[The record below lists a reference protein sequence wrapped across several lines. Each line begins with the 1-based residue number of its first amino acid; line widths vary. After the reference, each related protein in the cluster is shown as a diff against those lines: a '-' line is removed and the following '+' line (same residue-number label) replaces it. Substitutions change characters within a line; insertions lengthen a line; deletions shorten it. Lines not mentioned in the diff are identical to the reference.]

1 MRRYEAIK
9 VSGLRMLC
17 ACLLLFMTGNRTMAE
32 ERMDDLKKRTPMD
45 LSFKQLWKRRF
56 VFDAELPFP
65 KDITFLPCGHYAADV
80 TSLPAEMQLVTKSG
94 DVKMCIEAP
103 VDVQP
108 PYTMHAAFGGKAR
121 VGLFVTKDGVTRLSK
136 LVPLPDGFD
145 PREKSYTTDL
155 VMRGAG
161 GAGDVKSSLSAGM
174 GQADVRFV
182 TRGRENTLYWE
193 DGRIFFTFSV
203 RACGAEGVAS
213 FDPAKLDVRLEG
225 IILFDYGDGKLRND
239 VACHLFHDE
248 EAGEWRA
255 FVSNFST
262 GGDGLGNGLNG
273 RAEGGLN
280 SAWCKENPLHGL
292 NVMKAKSLGLKGL
305 MHEDPSGI
313 WDPEAKKW
321 RLLLCTFV
329 KGIKAQML
337 ESDNWDGPYVP
348 LTEIVPEDSTGTTIQ
363 WMNGVRY
370 CFSGSAEHALYVYSY
385 PLLKKLGKLKLDVEP
400 WGDTP
405 LETSWGVMKTTNSRV
420 WPCFAELPDGYPYK
434 YILLTMDRINIPG
447 MPNPN
452 WTYGGLYIYGAN

>member
-1 MRRYEAIK
+1 MMRFLQSK
-9 VSGLRMLC
+9 SSGFRAAC
-17 ACLLLFMTGNRTMAE
+17 ACLLLVLVMTGNRTMAE
-32 ERMDDLKKRTPMD
+32 QQMDELKKRTPMD
-45 LSFKQLWKRRF
+45 LSFKQIWKRRF
-56 VFDAELPFP
+56 VFDAEIPFP
-65 KDITFLPCGHYAADV
+65 KDVSFLPCGHYAADV
-80 TSLPAEMQLVTKSG
+80 TSLPAEMQLVAKNG
-94 DVKMCIEAP
+94 DVKMRVEAP
-103 VDVQP
+103 SDVMP
-108 PYTMHAAFGGKAR
+108 PYTFHVAFCGKSR
-121 VGLFVTKDGVTRLSK
+121 CGVYVTKDGVTKLSK
-136 LVPLPDGFD
+136 LAPLPDGFD
-145 PREKSYTTDL
+145 PRDKMWTTEL
-155 VMRGAG
+155 SMRGHG
-161 GAGDVKSSLSAGM
+161 GMGDVKKTLTAGM

-182 TRGRENTLYWE
+182 TRGRQNALYWE
-193 DGRIFFTFSV
+193 DGRLFFTFSV
-203 RACGAEGVAS
+203 RIFGGFQGVAS
-213 FDPAKLDVRLEG
+213 FDPAKMDVRLEG
-225 IILFDYGDGKLRND
+225 TILFDYGDGKLRND
-239 VACHLFHDE
+239 VASHLFFDE

-262 GGDGLGNGLNG
+262 GGDGLNG

-280 SAWCKENPLHGL
+280 AAWCKENPLHGL
-292 NVMKAKSLGLKGL
+292 SVMKAKSLGLKGL

-321 RLLLCTFV
+321 RLFLCTFV

-337 ESDNWDGPYVP
+337 ESDHWDGQYEP

-363 WMNGVRY
+363 WMNGIRY

-385 PLLKKLGKLKLDVEP
+385 PMLQKLGKLKLDVEP

-405 LETSWGVMKTTNSRV
+405 LDTPWGVMKTTNSRV

>member
-1 MRRYEAIK
+1 MMRFLQSK
-9 VSGLRMLC
+9 SSGFRAAC
-17 ACLLLFMTGNRTMAE
+17 ACLLLVLVMTGNRTMAE
-32 ERMDDLKKRTPMD
+32 QQMDELKKRTPMD
-45 LSFKQLWKRRF
+45 LSFKQIWKRRF
-56 VFDAELPFP
+56 VFDAEIPFP
-65 KDITFLPCGHYAADV
+65 KDVSFLPCGHYAADV
-80 TSLPAEMQLVTKSG
+80 TSLPAEMQLVAKNG
-94 DVKMCIEAP
+94 DVKMSVEAP
-103 VDVQP
+103 SDVTP
-108 PYTMHAAFGGKAR
+108 PYTFHVAFCGKSR
-121 VGLFVTKDGVTRLSK
+121 CGVYVTKDGVTKLSK
-136 LVPLPDGFD
+136 LAPLPDGFD
-145 PREKSYTTDL
+145 PRDKMWTTEL
-155 VMRGAG
+155 SMRGHG
-161 GAGDVKSSLSAGM
+161 GMGDVKKTLTAGM

-182 TRGRENTLYWE
+182 TRGRQNALYWE
-193 DGRIFFTFSV
+193 DGRLFFTFSV
-203 RACGAEGVAS
+203 RIFGGFQGVAS
-213 FDPAKLDVRLEG
+213 FDPAKMDVRLEG
-225 IILFDYGDGKLRND
+225 TILFDYGDGKLRND
-239 VACHLFHDE
+239 VASHLFFDE

-262 GGDGLGNGLNG
+262 GGDGLNG

-280 SAWCKENPLHGL
+280 AAWCKENPLHGL
-292 NVMKAKSLGLKGL
+292 SVMKAKSLGLKGL

-321 RLLLCTFV
+321 RLFLCTFV

-337 ESDNWDGPYVP
+337 ESDHWDGQYEP

-363 WMNGVRY
+363 WMNGIRY

-385 PLLKKLGKLKLDVEP
+385 PMLQKLGKLKLDVEP

-405 LETSWGVMKTTNSRV
+405 LDTPWGVMKTTNSRV

>member
-1 MRRYEAIK
+1 MMRFLQSK
-9 VSGLRMLC
+9 SSGFRAAC
-17 ACLLLFMTGNRTMAE
+17 ACLLLVLVMTGNRTMAE
-32 ERMDDLKKRTPMD
+32 QQMDELKKRTPMD
-45 LSFKQLWKRRF
+45 LSFKQIWKRRF
-56 VFDAELPFP
+56 VFDAEIPFP
-65 KDITFLPCGHYAADV
+65 KDVSFLPCGHYAADV
-80 TSLPAEMQLVTKSG
+80 TSLPAEMQLVTKNG
-94 DVKMCIEAP
+94 NVKMRVEAP
-103 VDVQP
+103 SDVTP
-108 PYTMHAAFGGKAR
+108 PYTFHVAFCGKSR
-121 VGLFVTKDGVTRLSK
+121 CGVYVTKDGVTRLSK
-136 LVPLPDGFD
+136 LAPLPDGFD
-145 PREKSYTTDL
+145 PRDKTWTTEL
-155 VMRGAG
+155 SMRGSG
-161 GAGDVKSSLSAGM
+161 GMGDVKKTLTAGM

-182 TRGRENTLYWE
+182 TRGRQNALYWE
-193 DGRIFFTFSV
+193 DGRLFFTFSV
-203 RACGAEGVAS
+203 RIFGGFQGVAS
-213 FDPAKLDVRLEG
+213 FDPAKMDVRLEG
-225 IILFDYGDGKLRND
+225 TILFDYGDGKLRND
-239 VACHLFHDE
+239 VASHLFFDE

-262 GGDGLGNGLNG
+262 GGDGLNG

-280 SAWCKENPLHGL
+280 AAWCKENPLHGL
-292 NVMKAKSLGLKGL
+292 SIMKAKSLGLKGL

-321 RLLLCTFV
+321 RLFLCTFV

-337 ESDNWDGPYVP
+337 ESDNWDGPYEP

-385 PLLKKLGKLKLDVEP
+385 PLLQKLGKLKLDVEP

-405 LETSWGVMKTTNSRV
+405 LDTPWGVMKTTNSRV

>member
-1 MRRYEAIK
+1 MRRFEAIK
-9 VSGLRMLC
+9 ISGLRMLC

-32 ERMDDLKKRTPMD
+32 EQMDDLKKRTPMD

-56 VFDAELPFP
+56 VFDAEIPFP
-65 KDITFLPCGHYAADV
+65 KDVTFLPCGHFAADV
-80 TSLPAEMQLVTKSG
+80 TSLPAEMQLVTKDG

-121 VGLFVTKDGVTRLSK
+121 VGLFVTKDGVTRLNK

-161 GAGDVKSSLSAGM
+161 GAGDVKCSLSAGM

-225 IILFDYGDGKLRND
+225 VILFDYGDGKLRND

-321 RLLLCTFV
+321 RLFLCTFV

-405 LETSWGVMKTTNSRV
+405 LETPWGVMKTTNSRV
-420 WPCFAELPDGYPYK
+420 WPCFAELPDGYSYK

>member
-1 MRRYEAIK
+1 MRRFETRKSSVWTI
-9 VSGLRMLC
+9 C
-17 ACLLLFMTGNRTMAE
+17 ASLLLVFMTGNRTMAE
-32 ERMDDLKKRTPMD
+32 ERMDELKKRTPMD

-65 KDITFLPCGHYAADV
+65 QDVTFLPCGHYAAEV
-80 TSLPAEMQLVTKSG
+80 TSLPAEMQLVTKDG
-94 DVKMCIEAP
+94 DVKMRVEAP
-103 VDVQP
+103 SDVTP
-108 PYTMHAAFGGKAR
+108 PYTFHVAFCGKSR
-121 VGLFVTKDGVTRLSK
+121 CGVYVTKDGVTRLNK
-136 LVPLPDGFD
+136 LAPLPNGFD
-145 PREKSYTTDL
+145 PRDKTWTMEL
-155 VMRGAG
+155 VMRGHG
-161 GAGDVKSSLSAGM
+161 GIGDVKKTLTAGM

-182 TRGRENTLYWE
+182 TRGRQNALYWE
-193 DGRIFFTFSV
+193 DGRLFFTFSV
-203 RACGAEGVAS
+203 RIFGGFQGVAS

-225 IILFDYGDGKLRND
+225 TIMFDYGDGKLRND
-239 VACHLFHDE
+239 LASHLFYDE

-262 GGDGLGNGLNG
+262 GGDGLNG

-280 SAWCKENPLHGL
+280 SAWSKENPLHGFS
-292 NVMKAKSLGLKGL
+292 VMKAKSLGLKGL

-313 WDPEAKKW
+313 WDPDAKKW
-321 RLLLCTFV
+321 RLFLCTFV
-329 KGIKAQML
+329 KGIKAQMM
-337 ESDNWDGPYVP
+337 ESDNWDGPYEP

-405 LETSWGVMKTTNSRV
+405 LETPWGVMKTTNSRV

>member
-1 MRRYEAIK
+1 MMRFLQSK
-9 VSGLRMLC
+9 SSGFRAAC
-17 ACLLLFMTGNRTMAE
+17 ACLLLVLVMTGNRTMAE
-32 ERMDDLKKRTPMD
+32 QQMDELKKRTPMD
-45 LSFKQLWKRRF
+45 LSFKQIWKRRF
-56 VFDAELPFP
+56 VFDAEIPFP
-65 KDITFLPCGHYAADV
+65 KDVSFLPCGHYAADV
-80 TSLPAEMQLVTKSG
+80 TSLPAEMQLVAKNG
-94 DVKMCIEAP
+94 DVKMSVEAP
-103 VDVQP
+103 SDVTP
-108 PYTMHAAFGGKAR
+108 PYTFHVAFCGKSR
-121 VGLFVTKDGVTRLSK
+121 CGVYVTKDGVTKLSK
-136 LVPLPDGFD
+136 LAPLPDGFD
-145 PREKSYTTDL
+145 PRDKMWTTEL
-155 VMRGAG
+155 SMRGHG
-161 GAGDVKSSLSAGM
+161 GMGDVKKTLTAGM

-182 TRGRENTLYWE
+182 TRGRQNALYWE
-193 DGRIFFTFSV
+193 DGRLFFTFSV
-203 RACGAEGVAS
+203 RIFGGFQGVAS
-213 FDPAKLDVRLEG
+213 FDPAKMDVRLEG
-225 IILFDYGDGKLRND
+225 TILFDYGDGKLRND
-239 VACHLFHDE
+239 VASHLFFDE

-262 GGDGLGNGLNG
+262 GGDGLNG

-280 SAWCKENPLHGL
+280 AAWCKENPLHGL
-292 NVMKAKSLGLKGL
+292 SVMKAKSLGLKGL

-321 RLLLCTFV
+321 RLFLCTFV

-337 ESDNWDGPYVP
+337 ESDHWDGPYEP

-363 WMNGVRY
+363 WMNGIRY

-385 PLLKKLGKLKLDVEP
+385 PMLQKLGKLKLDVEP

-405 LETSWGVMKTTNSRV
+405 LDTPWGVMKTTNSRV

>member
-1 MRRYEAIK
+1 MMRFLQSK
-9 VSGLRMLC
+9 SSGFRAAC
-17 ACLLLFMTGNRTMAE
+17 ACLLLVLVMTGNRTMAE
-32 ERMDDLKKRTPMD
+32 QQMDELKKRTPMD
-45 LSFKQLWKRRF
+45 LSFKQIWKRRF
-56 VFDAELPFP
+56 VFDAEIPFP
-65 KDITFLPCGHYAADV
+65 KDVSFLPCGHYAADV
-80 TSLPAEMQLVTKSG
+80 TSLPAEMQLVAKNG
-94 DVKMCIEAP
+94 DVKMSVEAP
-103 VDVQP
+103 SDVTP
-108 PYTMHAAFGGKAR
+108 PYTFHVAFCGKSR
-121 VGLFVTKDGVTRLSK
+121 CGVYVTKDGVTKLSK
-136 LVPLPDGFD
+136 LAPLPDGFD
-145 PREKSYTTDL
+145 PRDKMWTTEL
-155 VMRGAG
+155 SMRGHG
-161 GAGDVKSSLSAGM
+161 GMGDVKKTLTAGM

-182 TRGRENTLYWE
+182 TRGRQNALYWE
-193 DGRIFFTFSV
+193 DGRLFFTFSV
-203 RACGAEGVAS
+203 RIFGGFQGVAS
-213 FDPAKLDVRLEG
+213 FDPAKMDVRLEG
-225 IILFDYGDGKLRND
+225 TILFDYGDGKLRND
-239 VACHLFHDE
+239 VASHLFFDE

-262 GGDGLGNGLNG
+262 GGDGLNG

-280 SAWCKENPLHGL
+280 AAWCKENPLHGL
-292 NVMKAKSLGLKGL
+292 SVMKAKSLGLKGL

-321 RLLLCTFV
+321 RLFLCTFV

-337 ESDNWDGPYVP
+337 ESDHWDGPYEP

-385 PLLKKLGKLKLDVEP
+385 PMLQKLGKLKLDVEP

-405 LETSWGVMKTTNSRV
+405 LDTPWGVMKTTNSRV

-434 YILLTMDRINIPG
+434 YILLTMDRINISG

>member
-1 MRRYEAIK
+1 MMRFLQSK
-9 VSGLRMLC
+9 SSGFRAAC
-17 ACLLLFMTGNRTMAE
+17 ACLLLVLVMTGNRTMAE
-32 ERMDDLKKRTPMD
+32 QQMDELKKRTPMD
-45 LSFKQLWKRRF
+45 LSFKQIWKRRF
-56 VFDAELPFP
+56 VFDAEIPFP
-65 KDITFLPCGHYAADV
+65 KDVSFLPCGHYAADV
-80 TSLPAEMQLVTKSG
+80 TSLPAEMQLVAKNG
-94 DVKMCIEAP
+94 DVKMSVEAP
-103 VDVQP
+103 SDVTP
-108 PYTMHAAFGGKAR
+108 PYTFHVAFCGKSR
-121 VGLFVTKDGVTRLSK
+121 CGVYVTKDGVTKLSK
-136 LVPLPDGFD
+136 LAPLPDGFD
-145 PREKSYTTDL
+145 PRDKMWTTEL
-155 VMRGAG
+155 SMRGHG
-161 GAGDVKSSLSAGM
+161 GMGDVKKTLTAGM

-182 TRGRENTLYWE
+182 TRGRQNALYWE
-193 DGRIFFTFSV
+193 DGRLFFTFSV
-203 RACGAEGVAS
+203 RIFGGFQGVAS
-213 FDPAKLDVRLEG
+213 FDPAKMDVRLEG
-225 IILFDYGDGKLRND
+225 TILFDYGDGKLRND
-239 VACHLFHDE
+239 VASHLFFDE

-262 GGDGLGNGLNG
+262 GGDGLNG

-280 SAWCKENPLHGL
+280 AAWCKENPLHGL
-292 NVMKAKSLGLKGL
+292 SVMKAKSLGLKGL

-321 RLLLCTFV
+321 RLFLCTFV

-337 ESDNWDGPYVP
+337 ESDHWDGPYEP

-363 WMNGVRY
+363 WMNGIRY

-385 PLLKKLGKLKLDVEP
+385 PMLQKFGKLKLDVEP

-405 LETSWGVMKTTNSRV
+405 LDTPWGVMKTTNSRV

>member
-1 MRRYEAIK
+1 MMRFLQSK
-9 VSGLRMLC
+9 SSGFRAAC
-17 ACLLLFMTGNRTMAE
+17 ACLLLVLVMTGNRTMAE
-32 ERMDDLKKRTPMD
+32 QQMDELKKRTPMD
-45 LSFKQLWKRRF
+45 LSFKQIWKRRF
-56 VFDAELPFP
+56 VFDAEIPFP
-65 KDITFLPCGHYAADV
+65 KDVSFLPCGHYAADV
-80 TSLPAEMQLVTKSG
+80 TSLPAEMQLVAKNG
-94 DVKMCIEAP
+94 DVKMSVEAP
-103 VDVQP
+103 SDVTP
-108 PYTMHAAFGGKAR
+108 PYTFHVAFCGKSR
-121 VGLFVTKDGVTRLSK
+121 CGVYVTKDGVTKLSK
-136 LVPLPDGFD
+136 LAPLPDGFD
-145 PREKSYTTDL
+145 PRDKMWTTEL
-155 VMRGAG
+155 SMRGHG
-161 GAGDVKSSLSAGM
+161 GMGDVKKTLTAGM

-182 TRGRENTLYWE
+182 TRGRQNALYWE
-193 DGRIFFTFSV
+193 DGRLFFTFSV
-203 RACGAEGVAS
+203 RIFGGFQGVAS
-213 FDPAKLDVRLEG
+213 FDPAKMDVRLEG
-225 IILFDYGDGKLRND
+225 TILFDYGDGKLRND
-239 VACHLFHDE
+239 VASHLFFDE

-262 GGDGLGNGLNG
+262 GGDGLNG

-280 SAWCKENPLHGL
+280 AAWCKENPLHGL
-292 NVMKAKSLGLKGL
+292 SVMKAKSLGLKGL

-321 RLLLCTFV
+321 RLFLCTFV

-337 ESDNWDGPYVP
+337 ESDHWDGPYEP

-385 PLLKKLGKLKLDVEP
+385 PMLQKLGKLKLDVEP

-405 LETSWGVMKTTNSRV
+405 LDTPWGVMKTTNSRV

>member
-1 MRRYEAIK
+1 MMRFLQSK
-9 VSGLRMLC
+9 SSGFRAAF
-17 ACLLLFMTGNRTMAE
+17 ACLLLVLVMTGNKIMAE
-32 ERMDDLKKRTPMD
+32 QQMDELKKRTPMD
-45 LSFKQLWKRRF
+45 LSFKQIWKRRF
-56 VFDAELPFP
+56 VFDAEIPFP
-65 KDITFLPCGHYAADV
+65 KDVSFLPCGHYAADV
-80 TSLPAEMQLVTKSG
+80 TSLPAEMQLVTKNG
-94 DVKMCIEAP
+94 NVKMRVEAP
-103 VDVQP
+103 SDVTP
-108 PYTMHAAFGGKAR
+108 PYTFHVAFCGKSR
-121 VGLFVTKDGVTRLSK
+121 CGVYVTKDGVTRLSK
-136 LVPLPDGFD
+136 LAPLPDGFD
-145 PREKSYTTDL
+145 PRDKTWTTEL
-155 VMRGAG
+155 SMRGSG
-161 GAGDVKSSLSAGM
+161 GMGDVKKTLTAGM

-182 TRGRENTLYWE
+182 TRGRQNALYWE
-193 DGRIFFTFSV
+193 DGRLFFTFSV
-203 RACGAEGVAS
+203 RIFGGFQGVAS
-213 FDPAKLDVRLEG
+213 FDPAKMDVRLEG
-225 IILFDYGDGKLRND
+225 TIMFDYGDGKLRND
-239 VACHLFHDE
+239 VASHLFFDE

-262 GGDGLGNGLNG
+262 GGDGLNG

-280 SAWCKENPLHGL
+280 AAWCKDNPLHGL
-292 NVMKAKSLGLKGL
+292 SVMKAKSLGLKGL

-321 RLLLCTFV
+321 RLFLCTFV

-337 ESDNWDGPYVP
+337 ESDNWDGPYEP

-385 PLLKKLGKLKLDVEP
+385 PLLQKLGKLKLDVEP

-405 LETSWGVMKTTNSRV
+405 LETPWGVMKTTNSRV

>member
-1 MRRYEAIK
+1 
-9 VSGLRMLC
+9 
-17 ACLLLFMTGNRTMAE
+17 MAE
-32 ERMDDLKKRTPMD
+32 QQMDELKKRTPMD
-45 LSFKQLWKRRF
+45 LSFKQIWKRRF
-56 VFDAELPFP
+56 AFDAELPLP
-65 KDITFLPCGHYAADV
+65 QGITFLPCGPYAAEV
-80 TSLPAEMQLVTKSG
+80 TSLPAEMQLVTKNG
-94 DVKMCIEAP
+94 DVKMRVEAP
-103 VDVQP
+103 SDVTP
-108 PYTMHAAFGGKAR
+108 PYTFHVAFCGKSR
-121 VGLFVTKDGVTRLSK
+121 CGVYVTKDGVTRLSR
-136 LVPLPDGFD
+136 LAWLPDGFD
-145 PREKSYTTDL
+145 PRDKAWMSELT
-155 VMRGAG
+155 MRGHG
-161 GAGDVKSSLSAGM
+161 GMGDIKKTLTAGM

-182 TRGRENTLYWE
+182 TRGRQNALYWE
-193 DGRIFFTFSV
+193 DGRLFFTFST
-203 RACGAEGVAS
+203 RIFGAFQGVAS
-213 FDPAKLDVRLEG
+213 FDPAKMDVRLEG
-225 IILFDYGDGKLRND
+225 TILFDYGDGKLRND
-239 VACHLFHDE
+239 VASHLFFDE

-262 GGDGLGNGLNG
+262 ASDALSG

-292 NVMKAKSLGLKGL
+292 SVMKAKSLGLKGF

-313 WDPEAKKW
+313 WDPDAKKW
-321 RLLLCTFV
+321 RLFLCTFV

-337 ESDNWDGPYVP
+337 ESDNWDGPYEP

-405 LETSWGVMKTTNSRV
+405 LDTPWGVMKTTNSRV

-452 WTYGGLYIYGAN
+452 WTYGGLYIYGAK

>member
-1 MRRYEAIK
+1 MMRFLQSK
-9 VSGLRMLC
+9 SSGFRAAF
-17 ACLLLFMTGNRTMAE
+17 ACLLLVLVMTGNKIMAE
-32 ERMDDLKKRTPMD
+32 QQMDELKKRTPMD
-45 LSFKQLWKRRF
+45 LSFKQIWKRRF
-56 VFDAELPFP
+56 VFDAEIPFP
-65 KDITFLPCGHYAADV
+65 KDVSFLPCGHYAADV
-80 TSLPAEMQLVTKSG
+80 TSLPAEMQLVTKNG
-94 DVKMCIEAP
+94 NVKMRVEAP
-103 VDVQP
+103 SDVTP
-108 PYTMHAAFGGKAR
+108 PYTFHVAFCGKSR
-121 VGLFVTKDGVTRLSK
+121 CGVYVTKDGVTRLSR
-136 LVPLPDGFD
+136 LAPLPDGFD
-145 PREKSYTTDL
+145 PRDKMWTTEL
-155 VMRGAG
+155 SMRGSG
-161 GAGDVKSSLSAGM
+161 GMGDVKKTLTAGM

-182 TRGRENTLYWE
+182 TRGRQNALYWE
-193 DGRIFFTFSV
+193 DGRLFFTFSV
-203 RACGAEGVAS
+203 RIFGGFQGVAS
-213 FDPAKLDVRLEG
+213 FDPAKMDVRLEG
-225 IILFDYGDGKLRND
+225 TILFDYGDGKLRND
-239 VACHLFHDE
+239 VASHLFFDE

-262 GGDGLGNGLNG
+262 GGDGLNG

-280 SAWCKENPLHGL
+280 SAWSKENPLHGL
-292 NVMKAKSLGLKGL
+292 SVMKAKSLGLKGL

-321 RLLLCTFV
+321 RLFLCTFV

-337 ESDNWDGPYVP
+337 ESDNWDGPYEP

-385 PLLKKLGKLKLDVEP
+385 PLLQKLGKLKLDVEP

-405 LETSWGVMKTTNSRV
+405 LDTPWGVMKTTNSRV

>member
-1 MRRYEAIK
+1 
-9 VSGLRMLC
+9 
-17 ACLLLFMTGNRTMAE
+17 
-32 ERMDDLKKRTPMD
+32 
-45 LSFKQLWKRRF
+45 
-56 VFDAELPFP
+56 
-65 KDITFLPCGHYAADV
+65 TFHVAFCG
-80 TSLPAEMQLVTKSG
+80 KSRCG
-94 DVKMCIEAP
+94 V
-103 VDVQP
+103 
-108 PYTMHAAFGGKAR
+108 Y
-121 VGLFVTKDGVTRLSK
+121 VTKDGVTRLST
-136 LVPLPDGFD
+136 LAWLPDGFD
-145 PREKSYTTDL
+145 PRDKAWTTEL
-155 VMRGAG
+155 TMRGHG
-161 GAGDVKSSLSAGM
+161 GMGDVKKTLTAGM

-182 TRGRENTLYWE
+182 TRGRQNALYWE
-193 DGRIFFTFSV
+193 DGRLFFTFSV
-203 RACGAEGVAS
+203 RIFGGFQGVAS
-213 FDPAKLDVRLEG
+213 FDPAKMDVRLEG
-225 IILFDYGDGKLRND
+225 TILFDYGDGKLRND
-239 VACHLFHDE
+239 LASHLFFDE

-262 GGDGLGNGLNG
+262 GGDGLNG

-280 SAWCKENPLHGL
+280 AAWCKENPLHGL
-292 NVMKAKSLGLKGL
+292 SVMKAKSLGLKGF

-321 RLLLCTFV
+321 RLFLCTFV

-337 ESDNWDGPYVP
+337 ESDNWDGPYEP

-385 PLLKKLGKLKLDVEP
+385 PLLQKLGKLKLDVEP

-405 LETSWGVMKTTNSRV
+405 LDTPWGVMKTTNSRV

-452 WTYGGLYIYGAN
+452 WTYGGLYIYGAK